1 MIHLPEIWGIIQNRI
16 NRGRWVS
23 IDEIYNIV
31 EQYSKLDS
39 EDYEPQSPTSD
50 IPKWKRNI
58 RNVLQYRKKTGEIK
72 WNGEAHY
79 LLFERK

>member
-1 MIHLPEIWGIIQNRI
+1 MIRLPENWEIIQNRM
-16 NRGRWVS
+16 NRKNWVS

-31 EQYSKLDS
+31 EQYGKLDS

-50 IPKWKRNI
+50 IPKWKRKV
-58 RNVLQYRKKTGEIK
+58 RNVLQYMKKTGEIE

-79 LLFERK
+79 LLP